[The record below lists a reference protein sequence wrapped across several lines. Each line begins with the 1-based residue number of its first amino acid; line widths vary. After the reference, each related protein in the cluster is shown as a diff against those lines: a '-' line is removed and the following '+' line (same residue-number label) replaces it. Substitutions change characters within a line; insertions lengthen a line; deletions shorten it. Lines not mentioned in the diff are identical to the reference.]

1 MLSRIYILITILL
14 TLAIVAVI
22 GYESR
27 KNDKII
33 HKSRESAKPQRST
46 YVPDESAKPQ
56 RSTYVPDESAKPQRS
71 TYVSETGIENNPVF
85 IRMAKESATGYYLR
99 VLQNPIA
106 FVSEVG
112 DPRLNSLEE
121 TEKLFVFHYRRM
133 WRNNRGN
140 FQQYSYD
147 NSAGDFLAKL
157 LRQKFGVSETRIG
170 ELCDIAE

>member
-33 HKSRESAKPQRST
+33 HKSR
-46 YVPDESAKPQ
+46 ESAKPQ

-121 TEKLFVFHYRRM
+121 TEKLFVFH
-133 WRNNRGN
+133 
-140 FQQYSYD
+140 
-147 NSAGDFLAKL
+147 LP
-157 LRQKFGVSETRIG
+157 
-170 ELCDIAE
+170 

>member
-1 MLSRIYILITILL
+1 MLSRIHILIMLLLILS
-14 TLAIVAVI
+14 IVAVI
-22 GYESR
+22 GCENR

-33 HKSRESAKPQRST
+33 HKSRESAKPQRN
-46 YVPDESAKPQ
+46 
-56 RSTYVPDESAKPQRS
+56 

-85 IRMAKESATGYYLR
+85 IRMAKESPTGYYLR
-99 VLQNPIA
+99 VRQNPMA

-133 WRNNRGN
+133 WRNKGPN

-147 NSAGDFLAKL
+147 DSAGDFLPEL